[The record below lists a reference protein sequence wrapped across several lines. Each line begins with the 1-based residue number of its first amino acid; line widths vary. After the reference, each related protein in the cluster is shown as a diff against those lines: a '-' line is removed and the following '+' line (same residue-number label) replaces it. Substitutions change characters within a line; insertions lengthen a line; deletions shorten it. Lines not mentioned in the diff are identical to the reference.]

1 MARQKRKDPKT
12 KRLLPD
18 NVYYREKEDRYVFT
32 KMIQG
37 KQYYLYDTDLT
48 NLKEKITHLEMDL
61 INCVNI
67 DRGKMPLK
75 QWFPE
80 YVRLTKTKVKEATRF
95 NILSYFEWY
104 VGRYPIANMQVKKI
118 THSQL
123 LNHFNMLADTG
134 LAEGTLKNVASNLFG
149 CFELLLR
156 DQVITVNP
164 AYGVLDKVNFKKP
177 KEEKTALTDEQWRT
191 LIDFIKQ
198 DDYWIIYLP
207 VIGLL
212 SKSALRFGEINAL
225 TWNDIDLDRMEINIY
240 KTMNYRKRVGQKHTF
255 FISTPKTE
263 SSNRLVPFDDEA
275 KQLFEMQKM
284 YQTAMQID
292 SSKTVIDGYSGWVF
306 TTKNGVPFTSEGFIA
321 ILERIRK
328 HANAWEEERAKKQN
342 REPVVIDKL
351 LPHRFRRNFITHV
364 RTELDDAELAGMVGH
379 ANEKTLA
386 RYTDY
391 EKIINMEKLRRT
403 TADKFKIF

>member
-61 INCVNI
+61 INCINI
-67 DRGKMPLK
+67 DKGKMPLK

-80 YVRLTKTKVKEATRF
+80 YVRITKTKVKEATRF
-95 NILSYFEWY
+95 NILSYFDWY

-123 LNHFNMLADTG
+123 LNHFNMLADSG

-212 SKSALRFGEINAL
+212 SKSALRFGEANAL
-225 TWNDIDLDRMEINIY
+225 TWNDIDLDRMEIKIY
-240 KTMNYRKRVGQKHTF
+240 KTMNYRKRVGQKHAF

-263 SSNRLVPFDDEA
+263 SSNRIVPFDDEA

-292 SSKTVIDGYSGWVF
+292 SSKTIIDGYSGWVF
-306 TTKNGVPFTSEGFIA
+306 TTKNGVPFTSEGFIH

-379 ANEKTLA
+379 ANERTLS